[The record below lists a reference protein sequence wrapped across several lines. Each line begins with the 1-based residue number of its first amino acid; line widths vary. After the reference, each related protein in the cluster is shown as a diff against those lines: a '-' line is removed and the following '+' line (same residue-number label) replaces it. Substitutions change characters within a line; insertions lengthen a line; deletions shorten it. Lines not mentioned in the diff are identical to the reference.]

1 MSQHPDFDFSNIG
14 RQVKD
19 TVKSAVQ
26 SQEFADIRQTI
37 SSTAREIQSAFKNSF
52 QPPQG
57 PGPQPQAPVPPASS
71 PAPRPAARPAGAA
84 AKIPGKVSGILLT
97 VFGGIGLG
105 VFLICTVFF
114 LFAFALTYDSAFG
127 QLSAAM
133 LICFGL
139 LLVACML
146 LLLVGGSLR
155 HRTRRFRLI
164 LDQLGNC
171 AFCPVELLA
180 SHTGQ
185 TARDTVR
192 DLRRMIALGLLPDA
206 HLDDEETCV
215 MLNYET
221 YQYYQQAKRREK
233 EEQAAKAKEAAAAA
247 ADKDG
252 PAAVV
257 AEGRALLR
265 QIREC
270 NDALPGEEISEKLTR
285 LENTTAAIF
294 HYVEENPEKLPEI
307 RRFLNY
313 YLPTTLKLLDAY
325 RKFEEQPVQ
334 SNQQAETQAQIEGA
348 LDTINEAFV
357 RLLDSLMQT
366 ERMDVSADISVMKTM
381 LEKEGLT
388 GSPVSGPKQE

>member
-1 MSQHPDFDFSNIG
+1 MSQNPDFDFSNIG
-14 RQVKD
+14 RQVRD

-26 SQEFADIRQTI
+26 SPKFADIRQTI
-37 SSTAREIQSAFKNSF
+37 SSTAREIQWTFKSGF
-52 QPPQG
+52 QPPQES
-57 PGPQPQAPVPPASS
+57 GPQPPAAASSVSRPAS
-71 PAPRPAARPAGAA
+71 RPARAA
-84 AKIPGKVSGILLT
+84 VRIPGKVSGILLT
-97 VFGGIGLG
+97 VFSGIGLG
-105 VFLICTVFF
+105 AFLICTVLF
-114 LFAFALTYDSAFG
+114 LFAFVSTYDSVFG

-133 LICFGL
+133 LVCFAL
-139 LLVACML
+139 LTLACVI

-155 HRTRRFRLI
+155 RRARRFRLI
-164 LDQLGNC
+164 LEQLGNC
-171 AFCPVELLA
+171 AFCPVDLLA

-185 TARDTVR
+185 TVRDTVR
-192 DLRRMIALGLLPDA
+192 DLRRMIAMGILPDG

-221 YQYYQQAKRREK
+221 YQYYQQAKRRER
-233 EEQAAKAKEAAAAA
+233 EEQEAKAKEAAASA

-252 PAAVV
+252 PAAVI

-270 NDALPGEEISEKLTR
+270 NDALPGEEISAKLTR

-294 HYVEENPEKLPEI
+294 RYVEENPEKLPEI

-325 RKFEEQPVQ
+325 RKFEEQPVH
-334 SNQQAETQAQIEGA
+334 SGQQAETQAQIEGA

-357 RLLDSLMQT
+357 RLLDGLMQT
-366 ERMDVSADISVMKTM
+366 QRMDVSADISVMKTM

-388 GSPVSGPKQE
+388 GDPISGHKPE